1 MTHPG
6 KYAVCIIG
14 LGAMGMGAAR
24 SCLRAGLTT
33 YGADLN
39 PQALAVLQ
47 QAGAKQTAPSARD
60 FATELDAVLLLVVN
74 AAQVKQI
81 LFGEQGL
88 APKLRPGTAVMVS
101 STISADDAK
110 QIQQRLLDY
119 GLPMLDAPVSGG
131 AAKAEEGQMTVMAA
145 GTDATFERLQ
155 PVLDAIAGKVYR
167 IGETIGL
174 GATVKIIHQ
183 LLAGVHI
190 AAGAEA
196 MALAARAGI
205 PLDVMYDV
213 VTTPPATPGCSK
225 TACVT
230 WSTAT
235 MRPSQ
240 LWISSSRIWGWWRIP
255 PRRCTSRCRWPP
267 PLSPCLPPPATPVT
281 VKKTTVR

>member
-1 MTHPG
+1 MPPRRIDH
-6 KYAVCIIG
+6 
-14 LGAMGMGAAR
+14 
-24 SCLRAGLTT
+24 LR
-33 YGADLN
+33 ADLN

-174 GATVKIIHQ
+174 GATVKSSTSCW
-183 LLAGVHI
+183 LAC
-190 AAGAEA
+190 
-196 MALAARAGI
+196 
-205 PLDVMYDV
+205 
-213 VTTPPATPGCSK
+213 TSPPARK
-225 TACVT
+225 R
-230 WSTAT
+230 W
-235 MRPSQ
+235 
-240 LWISSSRIWGWWRIP
+240 
-255 PRRCTSRCRWPP
+255 RWPP
-267 PLSPCLPPPATPVT
+267 ALASRWT
-281 VKKTTVR
+281 

>member
-81 LFGEQGL
+81 LFGEGP

-101 STISADDAK
+101 STISADDAS
-110 QIQQRLLDY
+110 RSSNGCWTTGY
-119 GLPMLDAPVSGG
+119 RCWMRRFP
-131 AAKAEEGQMTVMAA
+131 AE
-145 GTDATFERLQ
+145 R
-155 PVLDAIAGKVYR
+155 
-167 IGETIGL
+167 
-174 GATVKIIHQ
+174 
-183 LLAGVHI
+183 
-190 AAGAEA
+190 
-196 MALAARAGI
+196 
-205 PLDVMYDV
+205 
-213 VTTPPATPGCSK
+213 
-225 TACVT
+225 
-230 WSTAT
+230 
-235 MRPSQ
+235 
-240 LWISSSRIWGWWRIP
+240 
-255 PRRCTSRCRWPP
+255 PRRRKAR
-267 PLSPCLPPPATPVT
+267 
-281 VKKTTVR
+281 